1 MHAAVS
7 FLTGDAMIRNPKM
20 TGDTVR
26 FAVVGLG
33 WIAQEDVLPAFTL
46 SGRHFELA
54 ALVSGDEKKREELG
68 KKYGIQKVLGY
79 EGYDDLLA
87 GADIDAV
94 YIALPNRMHA
104 DYAIRAAKAGVHVL
118 CEKPMAVTE
127 EDCQKMIDA
136 AEAAGVKLMI
146 AYRLHFEEA
155 NMAAVEV
162 VKSGRIGEP
171 RFFSCAFAQQVKTGN
186 IRLERREGYGP
197 VMDMGVYPI
206 NAARYLFRNE
216 PVSVVALSESLAG
229 DDRWTEVPE
238 MTSVTLRFPGER
250 LAQFTV
256 SFNGGSTGSYMVV
269 GTKGSVKLEPAFSYG
284 ERIEMIVT
292 VDGKE
297 ERKSFRRS
305 QQFGAEMEYFA
316 KAILEGAEIEPDGL
330 EGLAD
335 MRVVNAIAQSADAGG
350 KVVEIEPVGK
360 TLRPGADQ
368 VIHMHPKQEDQLVD
382 AKPPEEG

>member
-1 MHAAVS
+1 
-7 FLTGDAMIRNPKM
+7 MIRNPKM
-20 TGDTVR
+20 MGEKVR

-46 SGRHFELA
+46 SGSHFELV
-54 ALVSGDEKKREELG
+54 ALVSGDQKKREELG
-68 KKYGIQKVLGY
+68 KTYGIQKVMGY

-87 GADIDAV
+87 GTDIDAV
-94 YIALPNRMHA
+94 YVALPNRMHA
-104 DYAIRAAKAGVHVL
+104 EYSIRAAKAGVHVL

-127 EDCQKMIDA
+127 EDCRRMIDA
-136 AEAAGVKLMI
+136 ADAAGVKLMI

-171 RFFSCAFAQQVKTGN
+171 RFFSCAFAQQVKSGN

-206 NAARYLFRNE
+206 NAARYLFRSE
-216 PVSVVALSESLAG
+216 PVSVVAVSESLAG
-229 DDRWTEVPE
+229 DERWREVPE
-238 MTSVTLRFPGER
+238 MTSVTMRFPDER

-256 SFNGGSTGSYMVV
+256 CFNGGSTGSYTVV
-269 GTKGSVKLEPAFSYG
+269 GTKGSVKLEPAFSYA
-284 ERIEMIVT
+284 ERIEMTVT
-292 VDGKE
+292 VEGKE
-297 ERKSFRRS
+297 EKKSFRRS

-316 KAILEGAEIEPDGL
+316 KAILEGTEIEPDGL

-335 MRVVNAIAQSADAGG
+335 MRVVNAIAASAEAGG

-368 VIHMHPKQEDQLVD
+368 VIHMRPKQDQELVD

>member
-1 MHAAVS
+1 MHASVS
-7 FLTGDAMIRNPKM
+7 FLTGDAMIRNSKM

-54 ALVSGDEKKREELG
+54 ALISGDEKKREELG
-68 KKYGIQKVLGY
+68 KKYGIRKVLGY
-79 EGYDDLLA
+79 EGYDELLA

-171 RFFSCAFAQQVKTGN
+171 RFFSCAFAQQVKKGN

-206 NAARYLFRNE
+206 NAARYLFRSE

-269 GTKGSVKLEPAFSYG
+269 GTKDSVKLEPAFSYG

-305 QQFGAEMEYFA
+305 QQFGAELEYFA

>member
-1 MHAAVS
+1 ME
-7 FLTGDAMIRNPKM
+7 FRMIRNPQN
-20 TGDTVR
+20 DVVR

-54 ALVSGDEKKREELG
+54 ALVSGDQKKREELG
-68 KKYGIQKVLGY
+68 QKYGIKKVLGY

-87 GADIDAV
+87 GSDIDAV

-104 DYAIRAAKAGVHVL
+104 DFAIRAAKAGVHVL

-127 EDCQKMIDA
+127 EECQQMIAA
-136 AEAAGVKLMI
+136 AEASGVKLMI

-162 VKSGRIGEP
+162 VKSGKIGEP
-171 RFFSCAFAQQVKTGN
+171 RFFSCAFSQQVKEGN

-206 NAARYLFRNE
+206 NAARYLFRSE
-216 PVSVVALSESLAG
+216 PVSVLATSQSLAG
-229 DDRWTEVPE
+229 DARWNEVPE
-238 MTSVTLRFPGER
+238 MTSVTMRFPGER
-250 LAQFTV
+250 LAQFIV
-256 SFNGGSTGSYMVV
+256 SFNGESVGSYTVV
-269 GTKGSVKLEPAFSYG
+269 GTKGAVKLEPGFSYAS
-284 ERIEMIVT
+284 RIEMTVT
-292 VDGKE
+292 VEGKE
-297 ERKSFRRS
+297 EKKSFRRS
-305 QQFGAEMEYFA
+305 QQFGAEIEYFA
-316 KAILEGAEIEPDGL
+316 KAILEGTAIEPDGL

-335 MRVVNAIAQSADAGG
+335 MRVVNAIAASAEAGG

-368 VIHMHPKQEDQLVD
+368 VIHMRPKQEEGLVD